1 MAEYNSYLLRVWR
14 SRRAGGW
21 EWALRLEHL
30 RDGAVQRFD
39 DPAALVDAL
48 WELAE
53 AEAPGSLHA
62 GRQEGDGQS
71 DHPGDKEQH

>member
-1 MAEYNSYLLRVWR
+1 MAEYDSYLLRVWR

-30 RDGAVQRFD
+30 RDGAVRRFD
-39 DPAALVDAL
+39 DPAALVEAL

-53 AEAPGSLHA
+53 VEAPGSLHA
-62 GRQEGDGQS
+62 RGQEGDRQSGQ
-71 DHPGDKEQH
+71 PGDEEQH